1 MDFLIRFKLSY
12 KIKMELES
20 PLKYKVLLNEFHDE
34 KYSANDE
41 LTKDQFC
48 QFLDRKVSLSLLKK
62 FKNSFVF

>member
-1 MDFLIRFKLSY
+1 
-12 KIKMELES
+12 MELES